1 VLSTAPQRRIPQGL
15 HAGYISTVTGDCL
28 ALSGGRLLTP
38 DGLLND
44 HALVL
49 DGGKIKA
56 IVPADNIPP
65 GCPIEDL
72 AGHLLAPGFIDT
84 QVNGGGGVLF
94 NDAPTVQGI
103 AAIGRA
109 HRVFGT
115 TGFLPTLITDDLPV
129 MNQAMRAVEAAI
141 EAGVPGVL
149 GIHLEG
155 PYLAP
160 ARCGVHDKTKFRVLD
175 EAGVALL
182 TSLRRGVT
190 LVTLAPE
197 AAAPPLIRRLTDAGV
212 IVSLGHTDAPY
223 AAVRE
228 ALAQGATGFTH
239 LFNAMSALASRA
251 PGAVGAAL
259 ESHAWCG
266 LIVDG
271 HHVDPAVLRLALRT
285 RPAERFMLVTDAMPC
300 VGAAAKDFSLQG
312 RPIAVCDGICRD
324 AAGTLAGSA
333 LDMASAV
340 RNAIAMLGLTLPNA
354 SAMASANPAAFL
366 GLAGERGALA
376 PGLAADLVL
385 LDAKLRVVKTWIAH
399 P

>member
-1 VLSTAPQRRIPQGL
+1 MHPFEIDDPR
-15 HAGYISTVTGDCL
+15 L
-28 ALSGGRLLTP
+28 ALTGGRLLAP
-38 DGLLND
+38 SGILEN
-44 HALVL
+44 HALLLRGVT
-49 DGGKIKA
+49 IAA
-56 IVPADNIPP
+56 IVPAADIPP
-65 GCPIEDL
+65 GCSIENL

-94 NDAPTVQGI
+94 NDAPTVAGI
-103 AAIGRA
+103 EAIGRA

-160 ARCGVHDKTKFRVLD
+160 ARCGVHDKRKFRVLD

-197 AAAPPLIRRLTDAGV
+197 AAPPPLIRRLTDAGV

-228 ALAQGATGFTH
+228 ALAHGATGFTH
-239 LFNAMSALASRA
+239 LFNAMSPLASRA

-259 ESHAWCG
+259 ESDAWCG

-271 HHVDPAVLRLALRT
+271 HHVDPCTLRLALRT
-285 RPAERFMLVTDAMPC
+285 RPAERFMLVTDAMPS
-300 VGAAAKDFSLQG
+300 VGAEAKNFSLQG
-312 RPIAVCDGICRD
+312 RPITVHDGICRD
-324 AAGTLAGSA
+324 AAGTLAGSD
-333 LDMASAV
+333 LDMAAAV
-340 RNAIAMLGLTLPNA
+340 RNAVAMLSLTLPTA
-354 SAMASANPAAFL
+354 CAMASTNPAAFL
-366 GLAGERGALA
+366 RMNSQRGRLA
-376 PGLAADLVL
+376 PGQAADLVL
-385 LDAKLRVVKTWIAH
+385 LDADWRVIKTWIGGQA
-399 P
+399 